1 MKKIDNQRTFATEII
16 KEQKNKLNIYKIV
29 SVFLLIT
36 NIILLIVFF
45 INRG

>member
-1 MKKIDNQRTFATEII
+1 MKKINNKRTFATEII